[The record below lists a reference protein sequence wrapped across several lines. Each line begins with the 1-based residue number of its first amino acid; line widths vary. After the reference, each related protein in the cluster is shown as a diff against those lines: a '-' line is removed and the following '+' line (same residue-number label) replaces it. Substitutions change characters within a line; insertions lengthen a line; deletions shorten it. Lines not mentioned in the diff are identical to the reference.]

1 MTLLKEKTEKKKRKK
16 CVFLQLSMKDVFFVL
31 ELSHTCPK
39 TNKHQIPQG
48 DREFEALSE
57 AILAF
62 PNTSVYSDEKIS
74 ELISTVDF
82 E

>member
-1 MTLLKEKTEKKKRKK
+1 MRFFSVVDRR
-16 CVFLQLSMKDVFFVL
+16 CVLCSRIISQDSKA
-31 ELSHTCPK
+31 
-39 TNKHQIPQG
+39 NKHQILQG

-62 PNTSVYSDEKIS
+62 RIALVYSAGKNS
-74 ELISTVDF
+74 ELISMVDF